1 MDLHA
6 CIESRVNG
14 LQHMYNIIRKAMG
27 LFLTD
32 SHPNNHVADT
42 RCLLVLN
49 GCKAGRS
56 TFIHF
61 KL

>member
-42 RCLLVLN
+42 VDVC
-49 GCKAGRS
+49 S
-56 TFIHF
+56 Y
-61 KL
+61 